1 MKKILSISGI
11 VVFIS
16 LGLYLGSIIN
26 KKPPTTTSKISIVTT
41 LFPHYDFAKVIGGNK
56 VDVTL
61 LLPPGVEAH
70 AYEPKPSDIL
80 KIRNAHVFVYT
91 SESMEPWAHD
101 IIKGVD
107 SKVRIVDASVGVNMM
122 KDDDH
127 ESEDGGEHQD
137 EDTNH
142 HESEDGQHNHSGVD
156 PHIWLDFE
164 NANIMAK
171 NTTQALT
178 EVDPQNA
185 EYYRDNLKSYQD
197 VLAKLDSQYKKTLSA
212 CQSKTIIFGGHY
224 AFGYMAK
231 RYGLEYVSAQGFS
244 PDAEPTAKDMIA
256 MVQQVKDENIG
267 YIFYEELTSPKI
279 AQTLANET
287 DTILL
292 LLNGAH
298 NISKTDFEDNVSFVS
313 IMEDNLKNLQIGLRC
328 SQ

>member
-1 MKKILSISGI
+1 MKKILFICGI
-11 VVFIS
+11 VVLIC
-16 LGLYLGSIIN
+16 LGLYLVSINN
-26 KKPPTTTSKISIVTT
+26 KKPPTKSNKISIVTT

-70 AYEPKPSDIL
+70 SFEPKPSDIL
-80 KIRNAHVFVYT
+80 KIRNAQVFVYT
-91 SESMEPWAHD
+91 SEFMEPWAHD
-101 IIKGVD
+101 IVTGVD

-122 KDDDH
+122 RDDDH
-127 ESEDGGEHQD
+127 EDEDEGEHQD

-142 HESEDGQHNHSGVD
+142 RESEDGQHNHSGVD

-178 EVDPQNA
+178 EVDPKNA

-197 VLAKLDSQYKKTLSA
+197 TLAKLDISYRNTLSK
-212 CQSKTIIFGGHY
+212 CQSKIIIFGGHY

-231 RYGLEYVSAQGFS
+231 RYGLEYVTAQGFS

-256 MVQQVKDENIG
+256 MVKQIKDENIR

-287 DTILL
+287 DTQLL
-292 LLNGAH
+292 PLNAAP
-298 NISKTDFEDNVSFVS
+298 NLSKADYENNVSFVS
-313 IMEDNLKNLQIGLRC
+313 IMKENLRNLQIGLRC

>member
-1 MKKILSISGI
+1 MKYVRTILGI
-11 VVFIS
+11 CILVGTVLAVS
-16 LGLYLGSIIN
+16 YRAQKVPEVSRKLSV
-26 KKPPTTTSKISIVTT
+26 VTT
-41 LFPHYDFAKVIGGNK
+41 LFPLYDFAKNIRKDK

-61 LLPPGVEAH
+61 LLPPGTEAH
-70 AYEPKPSDIL
+70 NFEPKPSDII
-80 KIRNAHVFVYT
+80 KINQADIFIYT
-91 SESMEPWAHD
+91 GEFMEPWAHD
-101 IIKGVD
+101 IVKGVD
-107 SKVRIVDASVGVNMM
+107 SKVRIVDASVGVNIMR
-122 KDDDH
+122 DDDH
-127 ESEDGGEHQD
+127 EDEDEGEHQD
-137 EDTNH
+137 EDINH
-142 HESEDGQHNHSGVD
+142 QASENGQHNHSGVD

-197 VLAKLDSQYKKTLSA
+197 VLAKLDNQYLNTLSA

-224 AFGYMAK
+224 TFGYMAK
-231 RYGLEYVSAQGFS
+231 RYSLEYVSAQGFS
-244 PDAEPTAKDMIA
+244 PDAEPTAKDIIA
-256 MVQQVKDENIG
+256 MVQKVKDEKIRF
-267 YIFYEELTSPKI
+267 IFYEELTSPKI

-287 DTILL
+287 DTKLL

-298 NISKTDFEDNVSFVS
+298 NISKTDFDDNVSFIS